1 MYEVSDKSISKL
13 IAKEMDSGF
22 FSKVGEEKLDS
33 GNDLMAQLA
42 ALVQENP
49 ELVKELLTK
58 ANTTK

>member
-1 MYEVSDKSISKL
+1 
-13 IAKEMDSGF
+13 MDSGF
-22 FSKVGEEKLDS
+22 FSKVGEEKTDS